1 MENHQEHIVNYR
13 GQKYHFMI
21 DNPSDV
27 IQRDHNR
34 GRFYELEELEYLKS
48 VIPPKSIVIDIGA
61 NIGNHS
67 IYFGLVCRAEM
78 VIPFE
83 VNEEAIR
90 LFNRNIE
97 RNNAGNI
104 DLSFLG
110 LALGKADGF
119 VSKRPLKQVNNLGAT
134 SFVTS
139 SVETE
144 YRVKRL
150 DDLLINIKP
159 NFIKIDVEGMEF
171 DVLSGAMETI
181 INNRPILFIE
191 VRESDTDRYFELM
204 KSINYRTERTFQR
217 YRGVYNFLSMYG
229 R

>member
-204 KSINYRTERTFQR
+204 KSINYRTERTSQR